1 MIAKNCP
8 TCGKIQEYSSKE
20 GLRRAKEENTECHSC
35 ATSGEKNPMY
45 KEEKSYKRNCP
56 ACGKELEYS
65 YASGLSHAKKVNS
78 LCTSCAKKGLG
89 KKKELF
95 RKCPSCGKKM
105 HYSNKRSLKKAK
117 DNESE
122 CRECISENFPSP
134 MKHIDFEFTKEH
146 KRKIGE
152 EVKKRL
158 GGKTWEE
165 RFGKEKAKR
174 VRKKMIGELVDEV
187 SYEEYVNNLDEKE
200 KYERKVRLKS
210 KRKDLSSL
218 KNHQKE
224 EYELDHIFP
233 VSKGFYRNVSI
244 KAMSS
249 IENLQYIPRKQNRT
263 KSDNIPDN
271 IPKII
276 KEEL

>member
-1 MIAKNCP
+1 
-8 TCGKIQEYSSKE
+8 
-20 GLRRAKEENTECHSC
+20 
-35 ATSGEKNPMY
+35 
-45 KEEKSYKRNCP
+45 
-56 ACGKELEYS
+56 
-65 YASGLSHAKKVNS
+65 
-78 LCTSCAKKGLG
+78 
-89 KKKELF
+89 
-95 RKCPSCGKKM
+95 
-105 HYSNKRSLKKAK
+105 
-117 DNESE
+117 
-122 CRECISENFPSP
+122 
-134 MKHIDFEFTKEH
+134 
-146 KRKIGE
+146 
-152 EVKKRL
+152 
-158 GGKTWEE
+158 
-165 RFGKEKAKR
+165 
-174 VRKKMIGELVDEV
+174 MIGELVDEV